1 MLRVYG
7 ILVSIVMVT
16 KFSKLSHPVVMGKDD
31 NNVVSRDLIKV
42 NIFYTAL
49 NEKTIEH
56 VIAFSI
62 EVKVVSLSDK
72 SSSGWKLFVFP
83 F

>member
-1 MLRVYG
+1 MLRVFG

-16 KFSKLSHPVVMGKDD
+16 KFSKLSHPVAMGKDD

-42 NIFYTAL
+42 NIFYTTL

-56 VIAFSI
+56 VIDFSI